1 MIVLRV
7 HRVHLTFQVGD
18 KMALYFYCVEYTLT
32 LYSFDIKSSSTVKT
46 SGVIEAEINSTNDF
60 YTLKNEILE
69 SIHHSVG
76 RDTLVSNISLIA
88 LNPL

>member
-1 MIVLRV
+1 MIALQVLQ
-7 HRVHLTFQVGD
+7 VHLTVQVGD

-32 LYSFDIKSSSTVKT
+32 HYSVDIKSSSIVKK
-46 SGVIEAEINSTNDF
+46 SGVKEAEINSINDF

-69 SIHHSVG
+69 SICHSVG
-76 RDTLVSNISLIA
+76 RDTCVSNISLIA